1 MSGSLQN
8 SPLSPAGR
16 NTCGAFLLP
25 KKSPIMKKSVLSTD
39 VGKVYSSAPL
49 PFAGQKRFF
58 LKEFRNV
65 LKQNITDNGEGWT
78 IVDVFGG
85 SGLLAHYA
93 KRLFPHARVIFNDF
107 DHYADRLKNIDHTNE
122 LLDSVRRMVMGYDRD
137 KRLPDD
143 VADNI
148 RHKFKEH
155 DGFFDLRTIETNVL
169 FSGNS
174 VKSKDELTASR
185 GEKGHRT
192 FYNTVVAKNY
202 EADGYLDGLEI
213 TRRDYLDLLK
223 EFAGQEKT
231 LLILDPPYINTDQS
245 RYKTYE
251 PFGLGAFLRL
261 MKAIKPPFIFFSSE
275 KSEFAD
281 YVEVLKE
288 TEDCDYNALFA
299 KAKWYTRRQGISG
312 NNLPY
317 LDSMVSLF

>member
-85 SGLLAHYA
+85 SGLLAHNA
-93 KRLFPHARVIFNDF
+93 KRLFPQARVIFNDF
-107 DHYADRLKNIDHTNE
+107 DHYAERLKHIDKTNH
-122 LLDSVRRMVMGYDRD
+122 LLDGVRDMVSGIERD

-148 RHKFKEH
+148 RVKFKEH
-155 DGFFDLRTIETNVL
+155 DGFFDIRTIEINVL

-185 GEKGHRT
+185 GEKVHYN
-192 FYNTVVAKNY
+192 FYNSVVAKNY

-213 TRRDYLDLLK
+213 THRDYLNLLK

-245 RYKTYE
+245 RYKMYE

-281 YVEVLKE
+281 YVEFLKE
-288 TEDCDYNALFA
+288 TEDFDYNALFA
-299 KAKWYTRRQGISG
+299 KAKWYMRRQSISRRST
-312 NNLPY
+312 Y
-317 LDSMVSLF
+317 LDSMVYLF

>member
-1 MSGSLQN
+1 
-8 SPLSPAGR
+8 
-16 NTCGAFLLP
+16 
-25 KKSPIMKKSVLSTD
+25 MKNSVLSPE
-39 VGKVYSSAPL
+39 VGKVYHSAPM
-49 PFAGQKRFF
+49 PFLGQKRFF
-58 LKEFRNV
+58 LKDFRNV
-65 LKQNITDNGEGWT
+65 LKQNITDSGEGWT

-85 SGLLAHYA
+85 SGLLAHNA
-93 KRLFPHARVIFNDF
+93 KRLFPQARVIFNDF
-107 DHYADRLKNIDHTNE
+107 DHYAERLKHIDKTNH
-122 LLDSVRRMVMGYDRD
+122 LLDGVRDMVSGIERG

-148 RHKFKEH
+148 RVKFKEH
-155 DGFFDLRTIETNVL
+155 DGFFDIRTIEMNVL

-185 GEKGHRT
+185 GEKGHKT
-192 FYNTVVAKNY
+192 FYNRIAMGDY
-202 EADGYLDGLEI
+202 EVDGYLDGLEI
-213 TRRDYLDLLK
+213 THRDYLDLLK

-245 RYKTYE
+245 RYKMYE

-288 TEDCDYNALFA
+288 TGDCDYNTLFA
-299 KAKWYTRRQGISG
+299 KAKRYTRRQRISG

-317 LDSMVSLF
+317 LDSMVYVF